1 MSIRSYR
8 QLLSPL
14 SSVWAV
20 MAEIDKAEVIQG
32 AATERPA
39 LAGVL
44 LFFYALSLWTL
55 WYWQGRP
62 DGNPTHDL
70 SQLDLQKTDFGDE
83 GGNLMG

>member
-1 MSIRSYR
+1 MGAVEDVG
-8 QLLSPL
+8 

-44 LFFYALSLWTL
+44 LFFYGYVLSRCLMV
-55 WYWQGRP
+55 
-62 DGNPTHDL
+62 
-70 SQLDLQKTDFGDE
+70 STDQAYSRCFYFRIS
-83 GGNLMG
+83 